1 LGSTW
6 LVLIIL
12 TFFILLSYLPPLRKY
27 SRGQARFD
35 PSRPYQVYCRDFDVE
50 VEADKLDAA
59 LAAVPALERNWS
71 KRLLDI
77 EAKWLLDIEK
87 ESAANTRAEICSK
100 VAARIQAA
108 TGQDVLDDT
117 IVSLLIDHSGSMR
130 GQPILLAARA
140 VMVASDLLRGLGATQ
155 EVLGFTTVRW
165 KGGAS
170 REKWVSA
177 GRSLYPGRLNDLL
190 HIVYCRA
197 GQRLGAR
204 ECSAMLRE
212 DLLKENIDGEAIE
225 WAASRLRQRKESQR
239 YLIVLSDGAP
249 VDDSTLYENG
259 DAYLERHLLSVI
271 HGIAQAGDIQLAAI
285 GIGHDVGR
293 YYSRSITVAAPEEL
307 EGVMLRLIEQLLC
320 SPPAR

>member
-27 SRGQARFD
+27 SARQARFD
-35 PSRPYQVYCRDFDVE
+35 PARPYQAYCRDFDVE

-59 LAAVPALERNWS
+59 LAAVPALDRNWS
-71 KRLLDI
+71 RRLPEI
-77 EAKWLLDIEK
+77 EAKWLLDIEN
-87 ESAANTRAEICSK
+87 EDAANTRAGTCLE
-100 VAARIQAA
+100 VAARIRAA
-108 TGQDVLDDT
+108 TSQDALDNT

-140 VMVASDLLRGLGATQ
+140 VVVASGLLHGLGVTQ

-170 REKWVSA
+170 REKWVRA
-177 GRSLYPGRLNDLL
+177 GRPLYPGRLNDLL
-190 HIVYCRA
+190 HIVYCSA
-197 GQRLGAR
+197 GQTLAAR

-225 WAASRLRQRKESQR
+225 WAASRLRQRRES
-239 YLIVLSDGAP
+239 
-249 VDDSTLYENG
+249 
-259 DAYLERHLLSVI
+259 HK
-271 HGIAQAGDIQLAAI
+271 
-285 GIGHDVGR
+285 
-293 YYSRSITVAAPEEL
+293 
-307 EGVMLRLIEQLLC
+307 
-320 SPPAR
+320 